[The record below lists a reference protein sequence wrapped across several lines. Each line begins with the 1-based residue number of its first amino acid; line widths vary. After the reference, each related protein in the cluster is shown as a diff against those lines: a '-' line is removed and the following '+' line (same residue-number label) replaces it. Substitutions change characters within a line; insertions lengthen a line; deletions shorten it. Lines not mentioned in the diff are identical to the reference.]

1 MGEKT
6 KVQLAEEKALR
17 EAKPL
22 AQKTIIEGFGK
33 LPRAETSKDKNPVT
47 VDEVHL
53 PGIQIRAKQAGKKIS
68 QDLIKK
74 YIIREKPTMPEL
86 LDWAEAPFIG
96 NKGGVVAKKTEGFKH
111 GGLAGT
117 GHNDMR
123 KGGLFR

>member
-6 KVQLAEEKALR
+6 KAQLADEKALR
-17 EAKPL
+17 ETKPL
-22 AQKTIIEGFGK
+22 AYKTTIEGFGK
-33 LPRAETSKDKNPVT
+33 LPRAETSKDKEPVT
-47 VDEVHL
+47 VDEIHI
-53 PGIQIRAKQAGKKIS
+53 PGIQMRAKQAGKKIS

-86 LDWAEAPFIG
+86 LDWAEAPFTG
-96 NKGGVVAKKTEGFKH
+96 NKGGLAKKTKSFKQ

-123 KGGLFR
+123 KGGLFK

>member
-6 KVQLAEEKALR
+6 KAQLAEEKALR

-22 AQKTIIEGFGK
+22 AQKTVIEGFGK
-33 LPRAETSKDKNPVT
+33 LPRAETSKDRTPVT
-47 VDEVHL
+47 VDEIHI
-53 PGIQIRAKQAGKKIS
+53 PGIQMRAKQAGKKIS

-86 LDWAEAPFIG
+86 LDWAEAPFTG
-96 NKGGVVAKKTEGFKH
+96 NKGGLAKKTKGFKQ

-123 KGGLFR
+123 KSGLFK

>member
-6 KVQLAEEKALR
+6 KAQLAEEKALR

-22 AQKTIIEGFGK
+22 AQKIVIEGFGK
-33 LPRAETSKDKNPVT
+33 LPRAETSKDRTPVT
-47 VDEVHL
+47 VDEIHI

-86 LDWAEAPFIG
+86 LDWAEAPFTG
-96 NKGGVVAKKTEGFKH
+96 NKGGLAKKTKGFKQ

-117 GHNDMR
+117 GHKDMR
-123 KGGLFR
+123 KGGLFK

>member
-6 KVQLAEEKALR
+6 KAQLAEEKALR

-22 AQKTIIEGFGK
+22 AQKIVIEGFGK
-33 LPRAETSKDKNPVT
+33 LPRAETSKDRTPVT
-47 VDEVHL
+47 VDEIHI

-86 LDWAEAPFIG
+86 LDWAEAPFTG
-96 NKGGVVAKKTEGFKH
+96 NKGGLVNKTKGFKQ

-123 KGGLFR
+123 KKGLFK

>member
-6 KVQLAEEKALR
+6 KAQLAEEKALR

-22 AQKTIIEGFGK
+22 AQKTVIEGFGK
-33 LPRAETSKDKNPVT
+33 LPRAETSKDRTPVT
-47 VDEVHL
+47 LDQIHI
-53 PGIQIRAKQAGKKIS
+53 PGIQMRAKQAGKKIS

-86 LDWAEAPFIG
+86 LDWAEAPFTG
-96 NKGGVVAKKTEGFKH
+96 NKGGLAKKTKGFKQ

-123 KGGLFR
+123 KGGLFK

>member
-6 KVQLAEEKALR
+6 KAQLADEKALR
-17 EAKPL
+17 EIKPL
-22 AQKTIIEGFGK
+22 AQKTVIDGFGK
-33 LPRAETSKDKNPVT
+33 LPRAETSKDRTPVT
-47 VDEVHL
+47 VDEIHI

-86 LDWAEAPFIG
+86 LDWAEAPFTG
-96 NKGGVVAKKTEGFKH
+96 NKGGLAKKTKGFKQ

-123 KGGLFR
+123 KSGLFK